1 MVEADHSIF
10 RHTPLTIAQRQRM
23 AIMTLAMQAARGV
36 VKNELKRQGRRLADV
51 EAKEITIAARA
62 MLDQPFYRNFDDNN
76 VKYLLTKGCRGRWG
90 RLSSFPGID
99 GCKTEPQQ

>member
-1 MVEADHSIF
+1 MVEADHSIS

-62 MLDQPFYRNFDDNN
+62 MLDQPFGVALIADAKATVD
-76 VKYLLTKGCRGRWG
+76 LWHHQGRWG
-90 RLSSFPGID
+90 PRGGFH
-99 GCKTEPQQ
+99 TR